1 MPLKIQL
8 RPQERV
14 IINGAVI
21 EGHSDSRTEITVL
34 NKVMIMRQKHIIK
47 EKDADTP
54 SKRLYFTLQMMYI
67 DPDNID
73 DYRQHYQK
81 FHKDLCET
89 VTLPTL
95 VNSLELI
102 DRSVEN
108 NNFYDAMKICREL
121 IKVEAELLKIAMP
134 EIAQE

>member
-8 RPQERV
+8 RPKERV

-21 EGHSDSRTEITVL
+21 EGHSDSRTEITVM
-34 NKVMIMRQKHIIK
+34 NKVMIMRQKHIIS

-73 DYRQHYQK
+73 DYRDHYK
-81 FHKDLCET
+81 NFHKDLKDT

-95 VNSLELI
+95 TSSLELI
-102 DRSVEN
+102 DKAVEGG
-108 NNFYDAMKICREL
+108 NFYDAMKICRDL
-121 IKVEAELLKIAMP
+121 IKVEAELLKIATP
-134 EIAQE
+134 EIAED